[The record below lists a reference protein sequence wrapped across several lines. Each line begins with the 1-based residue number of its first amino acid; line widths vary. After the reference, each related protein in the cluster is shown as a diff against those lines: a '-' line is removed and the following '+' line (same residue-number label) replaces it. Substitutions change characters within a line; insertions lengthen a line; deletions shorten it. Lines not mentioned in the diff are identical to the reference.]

1 MYAFPKIELPAKFIA
16 EAESKGA
23 VPDAYY
29 CSQLLEATGI
39 CVVPGSGF
47 RQKVIQYIPS
57 CNDTNPSCTI
67 KTLTPFLGGN
77 LSLPDYN
84 STPEGNN
91 GKICDFIHSLP

>member
-1 MYAFPKIELPAKFIA
+1 MVSAAKLFRSGQSLRLKNFFIRTLLTVEKGAMYAFPKVELPAKFIA

-47 RQKVIQYIPS
+47 RQKVLQ
-57 CNDTNPSCTI
+57 
-67 KTLTPFLGGN
+67 KTQ
-77 LSLPDYN
+77 
-84 STPEGNN
+84 
-91 GKICDFIHSLP
+91 